1 MPVSLRARR
10 PIAMLALLLAGA
22 AAPHVCADASQP
34 GPFAAGRREVVVVRP
49 NGSTF
54 AATLHYPATAAGVN
68 TPFDGSGGPYPVL
81 SFGHG
86 FLSAVTL
93 YQSTL
98 AHLASHGYFAIA
110 SQSEGGLFPSHSNF
124 ASDIRRCLDFLIA
137 ANEDPKSP
145 FAGGVAVDRLAVG
158 GHSMGGGCSILAAAS
173 DPRVRAVVPLA
184 AADTNPSSIA
194 ASGGVHA
201 PMRLIVG
208 SQDSIVPPGPS
219 GGPMFANAPGPRQLL
234 SIEGGFHC
242 GFIDSSIVFCDS
254 GAITRAAQLAIV
266 RALLLEFLDLHLKGD
281 EVDPQAWRRVWGPDA
296 PGVAGVDAQI
306 EARAV
311 ISPATVEVPL
321 PRSGAVEIAFT
332 VANTAALPSDLV
344 FAVDDLKGVS
354 IAPTQVGG
362 LASGASIEVTVTL
375 AAGEVAA
382 PRSVLFSAAGPSGAR
397 GYATLSL
404 LPPAGSVADLNGD
417 GAVDGADLA
426 ILLSNFGGAGIGDL
440 DGDGVVD
447 GADLAILLGAWSR

>member
-1 MPVSLRARR
+1 MLDQLRIPR
-10 PIAMLALLLAGA
+10 PIVVLVLLFAGA
-22 AAPHVCADASQP
+22 VAPELHADASQP
-34 GPFAAGRREVVVVRP
+34 GPFAAGRRDLVVTRP

-54 AATLHYPATAAGVN
+54 TATVHYPATTAGVN
-68 TPFDGSGGPYPVL
+68 APFDASGGPYPVL

-98 AHLASHGYFAIA
+98 AHLASHGYLAIA

-124 ASDIRRCLDFLIA
+124 ANDIRRCLDVLID
-137 ANEDPKSP
+137 ANDDPKSP

-173 DPRVRAVVPLA
+173 DPRVRAVLPLA

-194 ASGGVHA
+194 ASAGVHA

-234 SIEGGFHC
+234 SIAGGFHC

-254 GAITRAAQLAIV
+254 GSISRAAQLAIV

-281 EVDPQAWRRVWGPDA
+281 GADPDAWQRVWGPEA
-296 PGVAGVDAQI
+296 PAVAGVDAQI
-306 EARAV
+306 DARV
-311 ISPATVEVPL
+311 GLSPASVEVPL
-321 PRSGAVEIAFT
+321 PRGGVVEVAFT
-332 VANTAALPSDLV
+332 VTNAAALATDLV
-344 FAVDDLKGVS
+344 FAADGLKGVG
-354 IAPTQVGG
+354 IAPAAVEA
-362 LASGASIEVTVTL
+362 LAPGASVELIVTIPAS
-375 AAGEVAA
+375 AATE
-382 PRSVLFSAAGPSGAR
+382 PRSVLLSARRPDGAR
-397 GYATLSL
+397 GYATLLL
-404 LPPAGSVADLNGD
+404 LPSTGSAADLNGD
-417 GAVDGADLA
+417 GLVDGADLA

-440 DGDGVVD
+440 NGDGVVD